1 MTLNCKV
8 EESMLPEFWKLEAIG
23 ILEEKEVTTH
33 EVEILNNFTTGYDWF
48 TIVIK

>member
-23 ILEEKEVTTH
+23 TLEEKEVTIH
-33 EVEILNNFTTGYDWF
+33 EDEILNNFNDGIRLVS
-48 TIVIK
+48 IVMK